1 MKLMKQLSKILLII
15 SMVATLSGCNSSNN
29 STESTDTSSDNVKQ
43 SETSE
48 NQTSENKDFK
58 KYDALSFDEAE
69 IEKLTEND
77 YGDKENIVK
86 IKIKATNKSDKT
98 IRKIMSNVFIYDK
111 DGKTIIDSCNGDYIE
126 GSIEPNHSIYIY
138 VDFNSFNDK
147 ENVFKNID
155 KAVISEYSYY
165 VGDDSVT
172 VDPKSKTYALNYTT
186 Y

>member
-1 MKLMKQLSKILLII
+1 MKQLTKILLII
-15 SMVATLSGCNSSNN
+15 SMVVTLSGCNSSNN
-29 STESTDTSSDNVKQ
+29 STENKGNNSENAKQ
-43 SETSE
+43 SENSGDKISE
-48 NQTSENKDFK
+48 KKDFQ

-69 IEKLTEND
+69 IEKLTQND
-77 YGDKENIVK
+77 YGEKVNSVK
-86 IKIKATNKSDKT
+86 IKIKATNNSDKT

-138 VDFNSFNDK
+138 VDFNNFND
-147 ENVFKNID
+147 ID

-165 VGDDSVT
+165 IGDDSVT
-172 VDPKSKTYALNYTT
+172 IDQKSKTYANNYTT

>member
-1 MKLMKQLSKILLII
+1 MKQWSKILLII
-15 SMVATLSGCNSSNN
+15 SMVVVLSGCNNSNN
-29 STESTDTSSDNVKQ
+29 SNKSTDNSSDNVKQ

-58 KYDALSFDEAE
+58 EYDALSFDEAE

>member
-1 MKLMKQLSKILLII
+1 MKQLTKILLII
-15 SMVATLSGCNSSNN
+15 SMVVTLSGCNSSNN
-29 STESTDTSSDNVKQ
+29 STENKGNNSENAKQ
-43 SETSE
+43 SENGGDQISE
-48 NQTSENKDFK
+48 KKDFE

-69 IEKLTEND
+69 IEKLTQND
-77 YGDKENIVK
+77 YVEKENIVK

-138 VDFNSFNDK
+138 VNFNNFNDK
-147 ENVFKNID
+147 DNVFKNID

-165 VGDDSVT
+165 IGDDSVT
-172 VDPKSKTYALNYTT
+172 IDQKSKTYAINYTT